1 MIKTKYV
8 VILIIAV
15 FVCGFLIGMS
25 VPYFKFNLDTLIVKP
40 TNSDDKNI
48 NYENNINSLIHI
60 RNQTD
65 ITTIRSSL
73 IEYIWKDLGFSSSI
87 PSSIETNINDS
98 NFSNM
103 NNLKQIDKITINME
117 HDVNSIAYFFHSE
130 KSNNKL
136 IIYHQGHDGG
146 FVEGKKT
153 IEFLLKNNY
162 SVLAFSMPLLGMNNQ
177 PLVELEK
184 EGIIKLISHNQF
196 FYLDSNKFSSIK
208 YFVEPIAVS
217 LNYIDKNYDFD
228 SYYMVGISGGGW
240 TTTVYSAIDERIS
253 KSFSIAGSLPLFLRT
268 SVNDLGDYEQISP
281 NFYKIAN
288 YLDLYILA
296 SYGVDRKHVQIFNK
310 NDPCCFAGDFRGIY
324 DNDIELI
331 LEQLIHGNYILYVDE
346 THNEHK
352 ISDYSLDIILNEI
365 KKPNI

>member
-73 IEYIWKDLGFSSSI
+73 IEYIWKDLGFPSSI

-177 PLVELEK
+177 PIVEIPNLGK
-184 EGIIKLISHNQF
+184 IKLESHDHF
-196 FYLDSNKFSSIK
+196 SLLDSNQFSSIK

-217 LNYIDKNYDFD
+217 LNYIDKNFDFD

-240 TTTVYSAIDERIS
+240 TTTLYSAIDPRIIQS
-253 KSFSIAGSLPLFLRT
+253 YSVAGSLPFYLR
-268 SVNDLGDYEQISP
+268 SSPDNLGDYEQILLP
-281 NFYKIAN
+281 LYQNAN
-288 YLDLYILA
+288 YLDLYILD
-296 SYGVDRKHVQIFNK
+296 SYGNNRKHVQIFNK
-310 NDPCCFAGDFRGIY
+310 YDPCCFSGDSFTTY
-324 DNDIELI
+324 E
-331 LEQLIHGNYILYVDE
+331 DE
-346 THNEHK
+346 IKNTLSKLKSGTFSVYLDDTHREHK
-352 ISDYSLDIILNEI
+352 ISEYALNLIINNMI
-365 KKPNI
+365 N